1 MVTGGG
7 GDVLFDVSGG
17 GGDVLF
23 DVSGGGGDVT
33 VLCDVRAGRRIGKM
47 GGGVTVTVSVACNGG
62 AEAIGHGPN
71 DVVP

>member
-1 MVTGGG
+1 MV
-7 GDVLFDVSGG
+7 VV
-17 GGDVLF
+17 
-23 DVSGGGGDVT
+23 
-33 VLCDVRAGRRIGKM
+33 DVRAGRRIGKM